1 MSRLRRKMFILLFIF
16 IIFVSMFIMAAFLNS
31 PGRLTPLKDTQGNI
45 IPGSVSEKVWI
56 EINGIKQGM
65 FIRGRIYI
73 IQCSCTCMGDP
84 VRRFFNSFPIW
95 KKKNALKGILPF
107 AIGISAGRE

>member
-56 EINGIKQGM
+56 DINGIKQGM
-65 FIRGRIYI
+65 FIRGEDIHN
-73 IQCSCTCMGDP
+73 P
-84 VRRFFNSFPIW
+84 VLLYCLLYTSIDTF
-95 KKKNALKGILPF
+95 L
-107 AIGISAGRE
+107 

>member
-56 EINGIKQGM
+56 DINGIKQGM
-65 FIRGRIYI
+65 FIRG
-73 IQCSCTCMGDP
+73 D
-84 VRRFFNSFPIW
+84 
-95 KKKNALKGILPF
+95 ILPF

>member
-16 IIFVSMFIMAAFLNS
+16 IIFVSMFIMAAFLNR

-56 EINGIKQGM
+56 DINGIKQGM
-65 FIRGRIYI
+65 FIRGED
-73 IQCSCTCMGDP
+73 IQNP
-84 VRRFFNSFPIW
+84 VLLYLHGGTGAPLS
-95 KKKNALKGILPF
+95 
-107 AIGISAGRE
+107 